1 MANAKLH
8 IICGNCGCND
18 MIRWEFKPTDFGF
31 DAAVWL
37 KCENCSTIHDI
48 NDNAKQ
54 VDPPANAKA
63 HSSTERK

>member
-1 MANAKLH
+1 MGNSNMANAKLH

-18 MIRWEFKPTDFGF
+18 MLRWEFKPTDFAF
-31 DAAVWL
+31 DATVWL

-54 VDPPANAKA
+54 ADPTAND
-63 HSSTERK
+63 